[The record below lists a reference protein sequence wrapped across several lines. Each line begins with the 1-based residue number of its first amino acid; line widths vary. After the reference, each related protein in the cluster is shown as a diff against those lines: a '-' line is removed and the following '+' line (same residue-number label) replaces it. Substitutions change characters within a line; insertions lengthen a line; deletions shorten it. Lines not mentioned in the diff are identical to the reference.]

1 VLHSKCLF
9 KSRKRCRSAMT
20 TCYYR
25 PHHTHFV
32 DAAYCYR
39 CIDVA
44 WSVCWTHGWI
54 CKNGRTASEPAWGYT
69 VDLCGSK
76 EPCIR
81 WGPDLTR
88 EGALFRSGDAAF
100 CQVLLDTY
108 YPLEVDH
115 CQHAW
120 CLHRV
125 RSVDLLVSASVT
137 VLRGHLTR
145 APDRRA
151 TDKWEM
157 DKTE

>member
-1 VLHSKCLF
+1 M
-9 KSRKRCRSAMT
+9 SRKRCRSAMT

-54 CKNGRTASEPAWGYT
+54 WKNGRTASEPAWGYT
-69 VDLCGSK
+69 VDLCGFK

-81 WGPDLTR
+81 WGQISL
-88 EGALFRSGDAAF
+88 EKGHFLGAAMRPFANFFGH
-100 CQVLLDTY
+100 LL
-108 YPLEVDH
+108 PLEVDH

-125 RSVDLLVSASVT
+125 RSVDLLASTTSVT

-151 TDKWEM
+151 TDKWET